1 MVTKTRTP
9 EKRRIEELTA
19 QAVVEMLMLSKS
31 SSNQAWLIIVNI
43 LRICIKAL
51 IK

>member
-1 MVTKTRTP
+1 MVTKT
-9 EKRRIEELTA
+9 LTA
-19 QAVVEMLMLSKS
+19 EERKTKELIAQVIEMLMLSKS